1 MFRYLTNVPLS
12 ETIDIVVSRLFSNND
27 SFLSFL
33 RILFRKLLE
42 LAVTNSFFTFNEQLY
57 RQKEGLGMGLPLSPV
72 MANIFLDFHEE
83 KWMSDCPSEFA
94 PVFYRRYVDD
104 CFLIFN
110 EKEHAPLFLDYLNS
124 KHQNINFTME
134 TERNNQISFLDVLV
148 RKDYFN
154 FNTTVIRKPTF
165 FGLGV
170 SYFSYCCRKFKLNS
184 IKSLVS
190 RAYGLCSTFHNLNNE
205 FIYIKKYF
213 KQNGFPTQL
222 IENTICSFLDDK
234 YNNNS
239 QRQNTPNQEMYVSL
253 PYFGSQSDKF
263 KLELSVLFRKYFN
276 DISFHFIFVNPFK
289 IGSFFK
295 HKDVLPKEMRSSLI
309 YKYSCVQ
316 CASEYI
322 GSTTRLLASRV
333 AEHSG
338 RSLRTNRILAHP
350 SHSNIR
356 EHAQTCGT
364 PITIDNFT
372 ILDSCSNTN
381 DLRILES
388 LYIFKDRPVLN
399 NMQSAH
405 PLCVVSK

>member
-1 MFRYLTNVPLS
+1 M
-12 ETIDIVVSRLFSNND
+12 
-27 SFLSFL
+27 
-33 RILFRKLLE
+33 
-42 LAVTNSFFTFNEQLY
+42 
-57 RQKEGLGMGLPLSPV
+57 
-72 MANIFLDFHEE
+72 
-83 KWMSDCPSEFA
+83 
-94 PVFYRRYVDD
+94 
-104 CFLIFN
+104 
-110 EKEHAPLFLDYLNS
+110 
-124 KHQNINFTME
+124 
-134 TERNNQISFLDVLV
+134 
-148 RKDYFN
+148 
-154 FNTTVIRKPTF
+154 
-165 FGLGV
+165 
-170 SYFSYCCRKFKLNS
+170 
-184 IKSLVS
+184 
-190 RAYGLCSTFHNLNNE
+190 
-205 FIYIKKYF
+205 
-213 KQNGFPTQL
+213 
-222 IENTICSFLDDK
+222 
-234 YNNNS
+234 
-239 QRQNTPNQEMYVSL
+239 
-253 PYFGSQSDKF
+253 
-263 KLELSVLFRKYFN
+263 
-276 DISFHFIFVNPFK
+276 
-289 IGSFFK
+289 GSFFK

-338 RSLRTNRILAHP
+338 RSLRTNRILARP